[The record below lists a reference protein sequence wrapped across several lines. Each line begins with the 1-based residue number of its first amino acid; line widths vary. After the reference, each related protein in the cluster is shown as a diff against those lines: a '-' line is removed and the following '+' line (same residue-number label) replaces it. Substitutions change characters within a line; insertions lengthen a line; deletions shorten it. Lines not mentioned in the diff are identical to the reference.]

1 VAKSTSPSINR
12 IIPWILVIGG
22 LIGLLAAFMLSL
34 DKIALLSNPDYQPSC
49 NINPIFSCGSIIKT
63 QQASLLGFPNPF
75 LGLVGYSVVITIG
88 MGLFAGAKFK
98 RWFWLGLNGVSAVAV
113 IFIHWLIFQSLY
125 TIGALCLF
133 CMFAWTVTVPI
144 WWYTT
149 LYNLQNGNIKTPK
162 KLQKFVAFIS
172 RHHLDIIVSWY
183 ILIIA
188 LILQNFWYFWSTL
201 I

>member
-133 CMFAWTVTVPI
+133 CMFAWTVTMPI

-172 RHHLDIIVSWY
+172 RHHLDIIVAWY
-183 ILIIA
+183 LLIIA
-188 LILQNFWYFWSTL
+188 LIIQNFWYFWSTL